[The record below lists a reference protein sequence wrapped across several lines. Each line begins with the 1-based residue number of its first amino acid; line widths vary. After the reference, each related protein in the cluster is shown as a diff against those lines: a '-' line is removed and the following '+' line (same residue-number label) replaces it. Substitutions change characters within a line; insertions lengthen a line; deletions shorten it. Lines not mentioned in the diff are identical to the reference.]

1 MAITRYTAN
10 GYWKDRMGFKRSA
23 ISLSGVASF
32 DAAKTFLT
40 AMKAYSNL
48 ALLRVVQSAQT
59 VERVAGETP
68 GTGHFDLGNY
78 VAKLAFYNFAAEDA
92 GDSPGT
98 TLTIAGPK
106 DDLIEETKDG
116 IWIVKDESGVAIA
129 NLMATALGL
138 SQGEIEFV
146 SGEVPEN

>member
-1 MAITRYTAN
+1 
-10 GYWKDRMGFKRSA
+10 MGS
-23 ISLSGVASF
+23 SGTF

-40 AMKAYSNL
+40 AMKAYTNL
-48 ALLRVVQSAQT
+48 ALLRVIQSAQT

-92 GDSPGT
+92 GDSPGM
-98 TLTIAGPK
+98 TLAIPGPK
-106 DDLIEETKDG
+106 DSIIEETKDG
-116 IWIVKDESGVAIA
+116 IWVVKEDTGVAIA
-129 NLMATALGL
+129 NQIATALGL
-138 SQGEIEFV
+138 AQGEIEFV